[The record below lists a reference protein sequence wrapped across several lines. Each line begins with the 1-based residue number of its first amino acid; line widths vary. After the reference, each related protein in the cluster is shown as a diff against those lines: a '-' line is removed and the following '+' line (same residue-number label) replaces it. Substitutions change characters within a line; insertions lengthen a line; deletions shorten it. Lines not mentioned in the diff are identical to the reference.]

1 MSTRNDRDLD
11 DLLSDDAG
19 RIGASYRKLGKLE
32 PPRRLDRNVLAEAS
46 RAVHGR
52 PRSSRWLL
60 GVGTAA
66 GVLLAGGIAWRVNL
80 DMAQQRETAP
90 ISAPAVETAPSDVI
104 RVEPRAGAN
113 DNASRSDKVAP
124 ADDQPN
130 AADTET
136 SGAAVSESSSPGE
149 RKTERAKQKLDH
161 AFVADP
167 AIQKVVPTPARA
179 TAHKQEEAREQ
190 VVPMSPLAPSPRAA
204 AAPMQMPMPEQSKA
218 AQSMRNSAE
227 AEGSATPAPM
237 QEPASARDTDADNA
251 HAPMHDGAQRE
262 GSSSST
268 QAAVIAEVDRI
279 RALLRTGQR
288 DAALEALHQLRRKH
302 PHVVLPADLRALDG

>member
-52 PRSSRWLL
+52 PRASRWLL

-80 DMAQQRETAP
+80 DMVQQRETAP
-90 ISAPAVETAPSDVI
+90 MSAPAVETAPSDVI

-161 AFVADP
+161 AFVADHP
-167 AIQKVVPTPARA
+167 CKCPCPNNPRRLRACATAPKPRVQRHQHRCRNRRLRA
-179 TAHKQEEAREQ
+179 T
-190 VVPMSPLAPSPRAA
+190 
-204 AAPMQMPMPEQSKA
+204 PMPTTHMPRCTTARNAKA
-218 AQSMRNSAE
+218 
-227 AEGSATPAPM
+227 P
-237 QEPASARDTDADNA
+237 
-251 HAPMHDGAQRE
+251 
-262 GSSSST
+262 
-268 QAAVIAEVDRI
+268 
-279 RALLRTGQR
+279 
-288 DAALEALHQLRRKH
+288 RRR
-302 PHVVLPADLRALDG
+302 PRRQ